1 MSIKSSSSDIFRQLT
16 GLLHQLSDSD
26 YAQPLVVLSG
36 NTIGKHVRHIL
47 EFFDIL
53 VTGTQTG
60 TINYDKRQRSLY
72 LETDITE
79 ALHRMAVLDRC
90 IHRMDLYH
98 PLTLEGD
105 LSVDG
110 DNPIE
115 IPSTFAREL
124 LYNIEHA
131 IHHMALIQVAV
142 QDSFCHIVLPAHFGV
157 AYSTVSHQHSH

>member
-1 MSIKSSSSDIFRQLT
+1 MSIKSSSSDIFRQLN
-16 GLLHQLSDSD
+16 GLLRQLSNSE

-53 VTGTQTG
+53 VTGAQAG
-60 TINYDKRQRSLY
+60 AVNYDMRRRDLC
-72 LETDITE
+72 LETDIGE
-79 ALHRMAVLDRC
+79 ALHRMSLLDRA
-90 IHRMDLYH
+90 IFHMDLYH

-105 LSVDG
+105 LSADG
-110 DNPIE
+110 GNPIV

-142 QDSFCHIVLPAHFGV
+142 QDSFCHIALPPHFGV
-157 AYSTVSHQHSH
+157 AYSTVQHQLSH